1 MKSINKYGGIVSMAK
16 ARTKTLK
23 AYMSATLGKGKKTSQ
38 GGRNVSTA
46 TMNKN
51 KRKSFKQYR
60 GQGK

>member
-1 MKSINKYGGIVSMAK
+1 MKSINKYGGTVSMAK

-23 AYMSATLGKGKKTSQ
+23 AYMSATQGKGKRTSQ
-38 GGRNVSTA
+38 GEGNVSTS

-51 KRKSFKQYR
+51 KKANYKKYR